1 MKLSRAIILLTL
13 HLWYKWPSVIC
24 IQGTS
29 EYFTSFL
36 FSRASLILLLLIFWI
51 KKKKKNIFSNF
62 YEHSSNFTSIEII
75 PFPPRLGW
83 ETFFMLITLLRRVG
97 CTLGEDKRFEL
108 EAIIFST
115 DNVFNLIPLSR
126 LYIDI
131 TVNVLWYTQKN
142 LILYL
147 SSHDTLYLYP
157 SEHSFKGK
165 ICFTLHVSRS

>member
-36 FSRASLILLLLIFWI
+36 FPRASLILLLLIFWI
-51 KKKKKNIFSNF
+51 KKKKKEYFLKFLWTLVQLHFDRNNTFPSTTWMGNIFHADN
-62 YEHSSNFTSIEII
+62 E
-75 PFPPRLGW
+75 
-83 ETFFMLITLLRRVG
+83 LRRVG